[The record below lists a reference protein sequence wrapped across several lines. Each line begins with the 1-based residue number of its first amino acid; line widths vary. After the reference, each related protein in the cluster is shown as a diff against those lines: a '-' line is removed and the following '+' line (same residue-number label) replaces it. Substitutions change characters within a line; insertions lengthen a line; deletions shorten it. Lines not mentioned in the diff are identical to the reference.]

1 MQDLLDK
8 VISNPLL
15 LTIGVILVIVLL
27 YAIFK
32 RIVKLLLFL
41 VLAII
46 LFLVYVHYTGNSVKD
61 KIERMVK

>member
-8 VISNPLL
+8 VTSNPLL

-27 YAIFK
+27 FAIFK

-46 LFLVYVHYTGNSVKD
+46 LFLVYAHYTGNSAKD
-61 KIERMVK
+61 KIERMMK